1 MCTFCLTTLSFTKI
15 TAVSTVNK
23 VTCGIREIDGHIEC
37 WGLTSR
43 LQTTED
49 LPHEWEQVTSG
60 FQHTCG
66 INAES
71 EVSCWGPTFASQQNA
86 VDVPDGFIGA
96 QQGCG

>member
-1 MCTFCLTTLSFTKI
+1 M
-15 TAVSTVNK
+15 STGNK

-86 VDVPDGFIGA
+86 VDVPDGFIVA
-96 QQGCG
+96 